1 MSPGEEGR
9 EKCILECLLGGMRAD
24 TRHVVKLA
32 ITPKPA
38 ASRPEVQV
46 DRGDGTQRRTE
57 ATHVATTSGRAA
69 SE

>member
-24 TRHVVKLA
+24 TRHAVKLVA
-32 ITPKPA
+32 MPKPA
-38 ASRPEVQV
+38 ATRPEVQV
-46 DRGDGTQRRTE
+46 DRGGGTRRRTE
-57 ATHVATTSGRAA
+57 ATDVVTTSARAA